1 MKIKKFIAPTLPE
14 ALAKIKQDLG
24 QDAVILKTRFNSS
37 GSIGK
42 GEKSVEVTAAIDAS
56 IESRVKVEPKSTI
69 TIQPRNR
76 ILFDKEQETTI
87 PIDEVQAPSEILD
100 QIKKEIISLKR
111 ELEQSKSQSLF
122 GQPAGIQL
130 EVGRRLVQKNIPE
143 ELAIEIVRRLASLAI
158 DWDDLIAVKAETK
171 RIISNLLSPGEP
183 IAISDSG
190 STVVLLI
197 GPTGS
202 GKTSA
207 AARLAFHYGI
217 EKGIPVTL
225 VSTDNFRADS
235 GEQLNSLSD
244 VIGCAFLAISTPD
257 ELAVAIKSIKT
268 GIVIIDTTGFSND
281 KEILELLPLAGA
293 AHVNEVHLVIPAD
306 IPARDLSR
314 LVNGNPDLGINRIFV
329 TKLDQSQQRGGVI
342 AGSLKRGL
350 KFSYQSASREM
361 PGLFGLFNPEQF
373 AGAFLSDTEAPEKEM
388 SDSLEVVG
396 W

>member
-56 IESRVKVEPKSTI
+56 VESRVKVESQI
-69 TIQPRNR
+69 TAAIQPHNR
-76 ILFDKEQETTI
+76 ILFDREPEQTP
-87 PIDEVQAPSEILD
+87 PIEKVQAPNEILD
-100 QIKKEIISLKR
+100 QIKKEIISLKH
-111 ELEQSKSQSLF
+111 ELEHSKSQTLF
-122 GQPAGIQL
+122 GQPAGMQL
-130 EVGRRLVQKNIPE
+130 EVARRLVQKNIPE
-143 ELAIEIVRRLASLAI
+143 ELTIEIVRRLASLAI
-158 DWDDLIAVKAETK
+158 DWDDIVAVKAETI

-190 STVVLLI
+190 PSVVLLI
-197 GPTGS
+197 GPTGA

-207 AARLAFHYGI
+207 AARLAFHYCI
-217 EKGIPVTL
+217 EKGIPITL
-225 VSTDNFRADS
+225 ISTDNFRADS
-235 GEQLNSLSD
+235 GEQLKSLSK
-244 VIGCAFLAISTPD
+244 VIGCASIAISTPD
-257 ELAVAIKSIKT
+257 ELAVAIKSINT
-268 GIVIIDTTGFSND
+268 GLVIIDTTGFSND
-281 KEILELLPLAGA
+281 KEIAELLPLTGA
-293 AHVNEVHLVIPAD
+293 ANANEIHLVVPVD
-306 IPARDLSR
+306 IPACDLSR
-314 LVNGNPDLGINRIFV
+314 LVNGHPDLGINRIFV
-329 TKLDQSQQRGGVI
+329 TKLDQSRQRGGVV

-361 PGLFGLFNPEQF
+361 PGLFDLFNPEQF
-373 AGAFLSDTEAPEKEM
+373 AGAFLSDAEAPEKEI